1 MDDLHDLLARR
12 QALADVLP
20 ERALAHVRDEV
31 LDYAEVDVGLE
42 QRKPHL
48 AHRARDRLLVEDAAP
63 AQVAERALELVR
75 QGVEHRRSRV
85 LGVDSPA
92 GERHTPLVVSAA
104 ASRKTVSVLFCDLA
118 GSTALGERL
127 DPEPLRELM
136 ASWYEAMR
144 TVVESHGGTVE
155 KFVGDAVMAVFGL
168 PRTHEDDALRAVRAA
183 LEMRKAASE
192 FVLRIGVNTGV
203 VVTGDE
209 ATTLVTGDA
218 VNTAKRLEQAADG
231 GEILVGAVTERL
243 IRHAVELEPV
253 TPIDAKGKSAVV
265 EAWRVL
271 SLVEGAEPFARRWDT
286 PLVGRRSELA
296 VLRDELTASVDT
308 KSCRLVTV
316 VGTAGVGK
324 TRLASELAAEVGE
337 HATVLSGR
345 CLPYGDGIT
354 FWPLV
359 ELLRAFGG
367 EEAVAEAVQ
376 DEPDASLI
384 VERLD
389 GLTSGT
395 GSSEELFW
403 AVRRLFEALARRK
416 PLVVVL
422 EDVHWAE
429 EVLLDLVEHVSRWS
443 RDAAVLLLCIARPEL
458 LEERPRW
465 EGEIVRLEPLSRA
478 EASELLDALDATGA
492 LSEELRE
499 RVAETAQGN
508 PLYAEQVVAMLA
520 ETEGS
525 TEAAELPPT
534 IQALIAARL
543 DRLEP
548 VERDVLERA
557 AVVGDE
563 FWPGAVAALG
573 EGDETLGA
581 TLLGLVRRELVEPA
595 ASTVPGQDGFR
606 FRHALIR
613 EAAYASAPLRRR
625 AAHHERF
632 AEWLASE
639 GFGEDYDEIRGYH
652 LEQAVRLRRELG
664 IDDEELQALAAEAYE
679 LLAAAGRRAFA
690 RSDAPAAN
698 NLFER
703 SLALQ
708 DGDLELRR
716 LFAQTL
722 WDSGNGE
729 RSLELLRAVADD
741 AVAAGDRAQE
751 WYARLDAAVIERLE
765 GTDFL
770 EMASQAVEVFSE
782 LDDER
787 GLSEAWRR
795 IGRAELGRCSFAAA
809 AAAAE
814 RALHYAR
821 RCEERVAA
829 ARAVDVVVTALYW
842 GPEPVDSAIARC
854 DLLLAETAGNGQLRG
869 NVLSALTGLRAL
881 QADFDEARRLRAEAA
896 AIFGELGL
904 QMHAAGLAEVASQV
918 ERLAGDPVA
927 AEAELRTAVE
937 LVSGQGLFFR
947 AQLAAALVAQ
957 GRYEEARPLAEAAR
971 DTTFTTDVL
980 ASVVWR
986 GALARIE
993 AAAGDVEVALALA
1006 REGVD
1011 MAALT
1016 DGLAMR
1022 AESLFDLA
1030 AVLNVAGD
1038 ASEAER
1044 ARQEATVLYEQKGRV
1059 TSAPATR

>member
-1 MDDLHDLLARR
+1 M
-12 QALADVLP
+12 
-20 ERALAHVRDEV
+20 
-31 LDYAEVDVGLE
+31 
-42 QRKPHL
+42 
-48 AHRARDRLLVEDAAP
+48 
-63 AQVAERALELVR
+63 
-75 QGVEHRRSRV
+75 
-85 LGVDSPA
+85 
-92 GERHTPLVVSAA
+92 VSAA

-118 GSTALGERL
+118 GSTALGDRL

-144 TVVESHGGTVE
+144 TVVERYGGTVE

-168 PRTHEDDALRAVRAA
+168 PRAHEDDALRAVRAA
-183 LEMRKAASE
+183 LEMREAASE

-209 ATTLVTGDA
+209 STTLVTGDA
-218 VNTAKRLEQAADG
+218 VNTAKRLEQAAGG

-253 TPIDAKGKSAVV
+253 DSVDAKGKSNAVA
-265 EAWRVL
+265 AWRVL
-271 SLVEGAEPFARRWDT
+271 GLVAGAEPFARRWDI

-296 VLRDELTASVDT
+296 VLRDELTASVDS

-324 TRLASELAAEVGE
+324 TRLTSELAAEVRDY
-337 HATVLSGR
+337 ATVLTGR
-345 CLPYGDGIT
+345 CLAYGDGIT
-354 FWPLV
+354 YWPLA

-367 EEAVAEAVQ
+367 DTAVAEAVR
-376 DEPDASLI
+376 DDPDAEL
-384 VERLD
+384 VLERLRTLAA
-389 GLTSGT
+389 GGSGPA
-395 GSSEELFW
+395 EELFW
-403 AVRRLFEALARRK
+403 ATRRLFEALGRRR

-429 EVLLDLVEHVSRWS
+429 PTLLDLVEHVSRWS
-443 RDAAVLLLCIARPEL
+443 QGASILLLCVARPEL
-458 LEERPRW
+458 LEERSRW
-465 EGEIVRLEPLSRA
+465 DGTIVRLDPLSSE
-478 EASELLDALDATGA
+478 EASQLLDALDASGV
-492 LSEELRE
+492 LSPELRD

-508 PLYAEQVVAMLA
+508 PLYAEQLVAMLA
-520 ETEGS
+520 ESDGDS
-525 TEAAELPPT
+525 GLPELPPT
-534 IQALIAARL
+534 IQALLAARL

-557 AVVGDE
+557 AVVGKD

-573 EGDETLGA
+573 NGEEALGA
-581 TLLGLVRRELVEPA
+581 TLLDLVRRELVEPA
-595 ASTVPGQDGFR
+595 ASTVPGEDGFS

-613 EAAYASAPLRRR
+613 DAAYASAPLRRR

-652 LEQAVRLRRELG
+652 LEQAVHLRRELG
-664 IDDEELQALAAEAYE
+664 IEDEQLQALAAEAYE
-679 LLAAAGRRAFA
+679 LLAAAGRRAYA

-698 NLFER
+698 NLLER

-716 LFAQTL
+716 LLAQTL

-770 EMASQAVEVFSE
+770 EMASEAVEVFSE
-782 LDDER
+782 LGDER

-809 AAAAE
+809 AAAGE
-814 RALHYAR
+814 QALRYAR
-821 RCEERVAA
+821 RRDERVAA

-842 GPEPVDSAIARC
+842 GPEPVDEAIARC
-854 DLLLAETAGNGQLRG
+854 ELLLAETAGNGQLRG
-869 NVLSALTGLRAL
+869 NVLTALAGLRAL
-881 QADFDEARRLRAEAA
+881 QADFDEARRLRAEAEV
-896 AIFGELGL
+896 IFGELGL
-904 QMHAAGLAEVASQV
+904 QMHTAGLAEIASQV
-918 ERLAGDPVA
+918 ERLAGDSVA
-927 AEAELRTAVE
+927 AEAELRIALE

-947 AQLAAALVAQ
+947 PQLAAALVAQ
-957 GRYEEARPLAEAAR
+957 GRHEEARDIAEAAR
-971 DTTFTTDVL
+971 DATFLTDVL
-980 ASVVWR
+980 GSVTWR

-993 AAAGDVEVALALA
+993 AAAGNLEVALTLA
-1006 REGVD
+1006 REGAD

-1022 AESLFDLA
+1022 AEALLDLA
-1030 AVLNVAGD
+1030 AVLTAAGEVE
-1038 ASEAER
+1038 EAARVER
-1044 ARQEATVLYEQKGRV
+1044 EAARLYAEKGRV
-1059 TSAPATR
+1059 TR